1 MLYNNFMYVI
11 LSFLSF
17 CLFYAIHKGN
27 FFDKLYIYMY
37 LLLVYNDFDR
47 RDLMFI
53 GQFKVMN
60 DISKFTNGAIRYC
73 DRIEKDKC
81 YRTYKNLFK

>member
-1 MLYNNFMYVI
+1 
-11 LSFLSF
+11 
-17 CLFYAIHKGN
+17 
-27 FFDKLYIYMY
+27 MY

-81 YRTYKNLFK
+81 YRTYKNLFKVIKIKKPLFKNQDNCFKRYNKN